1 MNNNLNV
8 QKNEC
13 NCNIENGKK
22 IMEMLETERKRIVS
36 ELHDTSLQ
44 NIAHF
49 VHMIELASLYIDKDP
64 ARAKMELNSVSKGL
78 HNALKISEVL
88 FSICVL

>member
-1 MNNNLNV
+1 MNIDENV

-13 NCNIENGKK
+13 SCNTENGKK
-22 IMEMLETERKRIVS
+22 MIEMLETERKRIVS

-49 VHMIELASLYIDKDP
+49 VHMI
-64 ARAKMELNSVSKGL
+64 
-78 HNALKISEVL
+78 
-88 FSICVL
+88 

>member
-1 MNNNLNV
+1 MNNNENV

-44 NIAHF
+44 DITHF

-64 ARAKMELNSVSKGL
+64 SRAKMKLNSVSKGL
-78 HNALKISEVL
+78 HNVIEDIRSTI
-88 FSICVL
+88 FS

>member
-44 NIAHF
+44 K
-49 VHMIELASLYIDKDP
+49 LPLKDYW
-64 ARAKMELNSVSKGL
+64 
-78 HNALKISEVL
+78 I
-88 FSICVL
+88 F

>member
-22 IMEMLETERKRIVS
+22 IVEMLATERKRIVS

-64 ARAKMELNSVSKGL
+64 ARAKMVLNSVIKGL
-78 HNALKISEVL
+78 HNVIEDIRSL
-88 FSICVL
+88 C